1 MKSKLLVLLLA
12 MALAIVGFSACYS
25 YMGHRYYLNTPSF
38 APTNPGHVQL
48 LRHEPKRQHIQLGE
62 VWIRPEPGMSS
73 HFVENSLRERASAM
87 GADALVIVEDRYFN
101 RYVGRYSYWHG
112 HRAYRERDIVGVAIR
127 YR

>member
-1 MKSKLLVLLLA
+1 MKSKLLAIVLA
-12 MALAIVGFSACYS
+12 TAAIVGFSACYS

-38 APTNPGHVQL
+38 APTNPAHVQL
-48 LRHEPKRQHIQLGE
+48 LRQEPKRQHIQLGE
-62 VWIRPEPGMSS
+62 VWIRPEPGMSA

-101 RYVGRYSYWHG
+101 RYVVGYSYWHG